1 MCNHNSHEMWHS
13 FSRTSL
19 RNFLC
24 CYYRWFITSSA
35 LEKCKKKDAKF
46 FKLFWLFSFCQLK
59 IKITQFSW
67 RIPSLNYQYAYVE
80 IHFHPWFILF
90 KKEKNFQPRKTC
102 NKTLSFQE
110 LVARTAAGG
119 LFAVCRVLFSF
130 VVCKVRDV
138 SQTPQ
143 MKPPAS
149 LRRLKNLLITNFVL
163 FH

>member
-1 MCNHNSHEMWHS
+1 MCNHNSRQIWHS
-13 FSRTSL
+13 FSRTSMK
-19 RNFLC
+19 NFLW

-35 LEKCKKKDAKF
+35 LEKCKKRM
-46 FKLFWLFSFCQLK
+46 QN
-59 IKITQFSW
+59 
-67 RIPSLNYQYAYVE
+67 SLNYSVFFVFVHWKLKLLNFLVESVLNYRYAYVE

-143 MKPPAS
+143 MKPSAS

>member
-1 MCNHNSHEMWHS
+1 MCNHNSRKIWHS
-13 FSRTSL
+13 FSRTSM
-19 RNFLC
+19 RNFLW

-35 LEKCKKKDAKF
+35 LEKCKTKNAKF
-46 FKLFWLFSFCQLK
+46 FKLFCFFVFVHWKLK
-59 IKITQFSW
+59 LLNFLVDSV
-67 RIPSLNYQYAYVE
+67 LNYRYAYVE

-130 VVCKVRDV
+130 VVCKVWDV

>member
-1 MCNHNSHEMWHS
+1 MCNHNSRKIWHS
-13 FSRTSL
+13 FSRTSM
-19 RNFLC
+19 RNFLW

-35 LEKCKKKDAKF
+35 LEKCKKRM
-46 FKLFWLFSFCQLK
+46 QN
-59 IKITQFSW
+59 
-67 RIPSLNYQYAYVE
+67 SLNYPFFFVFVNWKLKSLNLLVDSVLNYRYAYVE

-102 NKTLSFQE
+102 NKTPSFQE

-119 LFAVCRVLFSF
+119 LFAMCRVLFSF
-130 VVCKVRDV
+130 VVSKVRDV